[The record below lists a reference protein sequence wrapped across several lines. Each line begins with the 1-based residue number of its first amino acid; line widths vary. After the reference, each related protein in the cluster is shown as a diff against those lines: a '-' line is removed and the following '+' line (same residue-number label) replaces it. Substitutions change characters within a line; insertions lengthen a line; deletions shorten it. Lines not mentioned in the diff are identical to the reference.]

1 MSEKLDLTALFQ
13 AVSNTMVD
21 NQETLNQADMNDQDH
36 GDNMVEVFQV
46 ITEAMQ
52 SQPNAD
58 PADQLAYASQLLRQR
73 EQNGSAQIYAQN
85 LSQASQQ
92 FQGQSA
98 LTSDNAMNLIQS
110 LLGGQQAAQQSLQ
123 QTGDP
128 LSSLLTGLAGGG
140 QTQEENSGFDFTD
153 LMSAGMSFL
162 SARQQGKSDTEAL
175 INALIAG
182 SQAGQ
187 SPLSSQSGALVA
199 DTLLQTIGSLSNR

>member
-110 LLGGQQAAQQSLQ
+110 LLGGQQAAQQPLQ
-123 QTGDP
+123 QTDDP